1 MHQNYEHINNLLSTV
16 SPKVVNDAI
25 KKFDSKDRNPMGDVY
40 KKIDTYIKDNK
51 VKGIIPL
58 LYNWSSIKFYLLDSC
73 LKRLKVQTL
82 FLHR

>member
-1 MHQNYEHINNLLSTV
+1 
-16 SPKVVNDAI
+16 
-25 KKFDSKDRNPMGDVY
+25 MGDVY

-58 LYNWSSIKFYLLDSC
+58 LYNCQVLNFIYLSSC